1 MLAARAGGW
10 GGTRGS
16 SGDSGP
22 VPGSLI
28 TAELGQERLLHRQT
42 DGAGPRSAGHIGT
55 RQARPGAPRV
65 PHARSPPSA
74 QRSAWGG
81 VLAGS
86 HRGRRPACVR
96 ALGRGLWLHPL
107 SALTTHSQGS
117 GQASARPAIG
127 PQQDPRVHCGR
138 RSTALRPVG
147 GLWSGRRAAAPV
159 SQLCSLLPPQALG
172 LLPDAPP
179 RASCLAPF
187 PASPL
192 SLSASGGG
200 ASAYSSVRTPG
211 AAVHL
216 GRRRLPEGAFAL
228 AGHPQVFAAVRGFL
242 CGAEDEGG
250 R

>member
-1 MLAARAGGW
+1 MSPTHGPL
-10 GGTRGS
+10 
-16 SGDSGP
+16 P
-22 VPGSLI
+22 VPRD
-28 TAELGQERLLHRQT
+28 Q
-42 DGAGPRSAGHIGT
+42 
-55 RQARPGAPRV
+55 PG
-65 PHARSPPSA
+65 
-74 QRSAWGG
+74 GG

-117 GQASARPAIG
+117 GPGLCEAGYRSPARPPRPLWP
-127 PQQDPRVHCGR
+127 PQH
-138 RSTALRPVG
+138 
-147 GLWSGRRAAAPV
+147 RAAARRRPV
-159 SQLCSLLPPQALG
+159 VGAPGRGPGLSALQPPSSTG
-172 LLPDAPP
+172 PGAPP
-179 RASCLAPF
+179 RRPASRLAPRPLPRV
-187 PASPL
+187 PALPL
-192 SLSASGGG
+192 GLRRRC
-200 ASAYSSVRTPG
+200 SAYSSIRTPG